1 MGCLHVNK
9 TKCFI
14 MIFASFKDLH
24 SIHNLC
30 LHGIH
35 NLCLHGRIIHKNCFC
50 LHDTPGERSVV
61 YTISRP
67 IFCILHIIIQDGF
80 SGLSGLKGES
90 QGLYL
95 WYIVK
100 ESQNLL
106 LKRQNNKKTALV
118 STSFQLSASHS
129 FLSVKLL
136 LNRSNCAKRIGK
148 S

>member
-1 MGCLHVNK
+1 MGCLHVNQ
-9 TKCFI
+9 TKCFM

-35 NLCLHGRIIHKNCFC
+35 NPCLHGRIIHKNCFC
-50 LHDTPGERSVV
+50 LHDTPGKRAVV

-67 IFCILHIIIQDGF
+67 ILCILHIIIQDGF
-80 SGLSGLKGES
+80 SGLSGLKGEF

-129 FLSVKLL
+129 FLSVKFL
-136 LNRSNCAKRIGK
+136 LNRLNCAKRIGK